1 MSMAGAASPDAPEP
15 VSPRGADAVPGAIRV
30 PARGEAAVAVRV
42 VPGPVVAVPADGVLE
57 ELDGRPIGRPS
68 VRGPLSGAALPAPG
82 VPWRRGVAAATAI
95 TVRRPSLWVYALVAF
110 LARGG
115 IVVLVLPIVVA
126 PTFIGLA
133 NFVGPASVSAGG
145 PGPRLLALIV
155 VGLAAAAVLVVVG
168 ACVAAAAEVAL
179 HRATVATPEAR
190 AVVASGRGAATIFA
204 DAGTVRA
211 IARIA
216 GARLILLVPVA
227 IVAAVAIPAWLAV
240 AYRELT
246 VPSDVATPLAARV
259 LAGAPVATV
268 AVLGAWLA
276 AEVVGG
282 FATRR
287 SALLGAS
294 IPRAL
299 HAGFVDPFRAPLAT
313 ALTVAVALGATVL
326 ALVATW
332 WVTGVAWD
340 AARQALGGGLDAL
353 AALGA
358 ALLMAAAW
366 LAGLV
371 LAAGAAAWRATLV
384 TMELL
389 RRRR

>member
-1 MSMAGAASPDAPEP
+1 MSEPGVASP
-15 VSPRGADAVPGAIRV
+15 GL
-30 PARGEAAVAVRV
+30 
-42 VPGPVVAVPADGVLE
+42 AVPADGVLE

-68 VRGPLSGAALPAPG
+68 IRGSLPGDALPAPG
-82 VPWRRGVAAATAI
+82 VPWRRGVAAATAM

-145 PGPRLLALIV
+145 PGPRLVALIV
-155 VGLAAAAVLVVVG
+155 VGLAATTVLVVVG

-179 HRATVATPEAR
+179 HRATAATPEAR
-190 AVVASGRGAATIFA
+190 AVGATGLGSAAVFAAAAAAAAAAATPAASAPRPGRGTLETPAPSGPSPGLPAF
-204 DAGTVRA
+204 GS
-211 IARIA
+211 
-216 GARLILLVPVA
+216 ILLVPVA
-227 IVAAVAIPAWLAV
+227 IVAAVAIPAWVAV

-246 VPSDVATPLAARV
+246 VPSDVAAPLAARV
-259 LAGAPVATV
+259 LAGAPAASV
-268 AVLGAWLA
+268 AVLAAWLA
-276 AEVVGG
+276 AEIVGG
-282 FATRR
+282 FAVRR
-287 SALLGAS
+287 SVLLGS
-294 IPRAL
+294 SMVRAL
-299 HAGFVDPFRAPLAT
+299 AGGFGDPFRAPLAT
-313 ALTVAVALGATVL
+313 ALTVAVALGATLV

-353 AALGA
+353 AVLGA
-358 ALLMAAAW
+358 AVLMAAAW

>member
-1 MSMAGAASPDAPEP
+1 VSMAGAASPDAPE
-15 VSPRGADAVPGAIRV
+15 
-30 PARGEAAVAVRV
+30 
-42 VPGPVVAVPADGVLE
+42 PADGVLE
-57 ELDGRPIGRPS
+57 ELDGRPIGRPP
-68 VRGPLSGAALPAPG
+68 VSGLLPGYAPPSAG
-82 VPWRRGVAAATAI
+82 VPWRRGVAAATAM

-115 IVVLVLPIVVA
+115 IVILVLPIVVA
-126 PTFIGLA
+126 PTFVGLA

-145 PGPRLLALIV
+145 PGPRLIALIV
-155 VGLAAAAVLVVVG
+155 VGLAAATALVVVG

-179 HRATVATPEAR
+179 HRATAATPEAG
-190 AVVASGRGAATIFA
+190 AVVADADADAAASVPRTGPRDA
-204 DAGTVRA
+204 GDAGTVRA
-211 IARIA
+211 IARVA
-216 GARLILLVPVA
+216 GVRLILLVPVA
-227 IVAAVAIPAWLAV
+227 IVAAVAIPAWVGV

-246 VPSDVATPLAARV
+246 VPSDVAAPLAARV
-259 LAGAPVATV
+259 LAGAPAASV

-282 FATRR
+282 FAVRR
-287 SALLGAS
+287 SVLLGAS
-294 IPRAL
+294 MVRAM
-299 HAGFVDPFRAPLAT
+299 AGGMLDPFRAPLAT
-313 ALTVAVALGATVL
+313 ALTVAVALGATVV

-332 WVTGVAWD
+332 WLTGAAWD
-340 AARQALGGGLDAL
+340 AARQALGGGTDAL

-358 ALLMAAAW
+358 ALLLAAAW

-371 LAAGAAAWRATLV
+371 LAAVAAAWRATLV

>member
-1 MSMAGAASPDAPEP
+1 
-15 VSPRGADAVPGAIRV
+15 
-30 PARGEAAVAVRV
+30 
-42 VPGPVVAVPADGVLE
+42 VVAVPADGVLE

-68 VRGPLSGAALPAPG
+68 VRGLVPGDALPAPG
-82 VPWRRGVAAATAI
+82 VPWRRGVVAATAM

-115 IVVLVLPIVVA
+115 IVVLALPIVVA

-145 PGPRLLALIV
+145 PGPRLIALIV
-155 VGLAAAAVLVVVG
+155 VGLAAVVVLVVVG

-179 HRATVATPEAR
+179 HRATAATPEAG
-190 AVVASGRGAATIFA
+190 AVVATGLGAAADPDAASVLASADAIAAANPDAGAGAPTSA
-204 DAGTVRA
+204 PRTGPRDAGDAGTVRA
-211 IARIA
+211 IARVA
-216 GARLILLVPVA
+216 GVRLILLVPVA
-227 IVAAVAIPAWLAV
+227 IVAAVAIPAWVAV

-246 VPSDVATPLAARV
+246 VPSDVSAPLATRV
-259 LAGAPVATV
+259 LAGAPVASV

-282 FATRR
+282 FAVRR

-299 HAGFVDPFRAPLAT
+299 HAGFMDPLRAPLAT
-313 ALTVAVALGATVL
+313 VLTVAVALGATVL

-340 AARQALGGGLDAL
+340 AARQALGDGQDAL

-371 LAAGAAAWRATLV
+371 LAAGVAAWRATLV